1 MNYLSSKSLETVLP
15 DYDQVFRIIQDI
27 RGTAQKN
34 SYEMEEYEHIPYRNV
49 VSIWGE
55 RGSGKTSVFMTLRNV
70 LMGNSTDSGYME
82 LEELKIERKGDC
94 HLSLIVPEMLEEGTD
109 LLGVILLKIKKEI
122 EKKKKEHPEVD
133 TGEDRHEQFESC
145 IYKKKDE
152 LDTLWDEAFATYLMR
167 AEGYNSIASK
177 NYTNFYD
184 YSKQREESLR
194 SEINLRE
201 KIYKLFT
208 KISERFRNKNEKSL
222 IFVYID
228 DADINRLRCAETV
241 NTILRYLKHP
251 NVVVFLSG
259 DKDKMERELLWYELK
274 DESLLPKCSN
284 ELMESVKAT
293 KKQYVYDLLKKVVPY
308 SGRFNL
314 QKLKN
319 AKKKD
324 LIYPAKKGEKTEEK
338 EKFGS
343 ALQTLFKLDE
353 GNFSELVP
361 DSVFGIFDY
370 KPRGIITVWDYIR
383 NEFPDESK
391 IKASSLLI
399 FLDKI
404 IITNDNLK
412 DHEKL
417 INDCIDII
425 QENESC
431 KCMINYEMFRYY
443 VYSKVQ
449 SVEVE
454 NSETEKKK
462 QLMQEQMVD
471 VLQLFYFMEKLVKY
485 NSANYEKGKFELKN
499 DDELGVKYAELM
511 NAILDIKDERRVYYN
526 ALTSVE
532 VITLYNALSSVLSL
546 KQQAEIYKNK
556 ELFEKYN
563 TVLKEIEFKPLEN
576 VNDYEWKQALD
587 RESKLQNNTSRE
599 IVSKVLQAFLGVEF
613 DHAILD
619 VQEENVEP
627 ENKGK
632 ELPEIGKDFKAD
644 EELDRMVK
652 ELIIK
657 RKAETII
664 QNIVIKEKPEI
675 EVSKIENEIKDRTK
689 KIKEVFEFRMKSLL
703 DKTFLQRIKYYI
715 TPDEDIFMSNC
726 SEELLKVSDACNEQ
740 GESSTSLINKISNNI
755 SWNADRVVGIL
766 NIIQVAARKRRK
778 DLKEL
783 DLLGCAN
790 ILNMLNKDTNKD
802 IEIYINKELFQ
813 YLEILMNPIREKH
826 KKNRAEELVE
836 KLYSNNV
843 YRTGSDWDNPIK
855 TNVLGMFKN
864 KANDDERK
872 GDKEEKNQDTAGNIF
887 EGENGNGAW
896 KTRRRNTLI
905 GLIKILE
912 DIYIEQEC
920 NELLHDFGFIN
931 CIEITK
937 DSFDTNDDSNYK
949 KIQNYV
955 YTKVKKF
962 SEDNNQY
969 LIQQGISF
977 VKEQVINE
985 QEYYKIHE
993 IDLESLDAIIRKSDS
1008 TDIRTEAETMKQRLL
1023 AERKINTQIF
1033 DEFVERLEFYY
1044 KNRLDKD
1051 NSFHVNTLKMLCDK
1065 LINKDVPIDCAEK
1078 LIDIEKEE
1086 RKRIYQLELNSYV
1099 RAYKNYLEQKERE
1112 EQEEKKL
1119 DKNAQ
1124 NEPQE
1129 AQTANDETD
1138 N

>member
-70 LMGNSTDSGYME
+70 LMGNSTDSGYVEM
-82 LEELKIERKGDC
+82 EELKIERKGDC

-228 DADINRLRCAETV
+228 DADINRQRCAETV

-274 DESLLPKCSN
+274 DESILPKCSN

-353 GNFSELVP
+353 GNFSKLVP

-383 NEFPDESK
+383 NEFPNESK
-391 IKASSLLI
+391 IKASSLLS

-431 KCMINYEMFRYY
+431 KCIINYEMFRYY

-587 RESKLQNNTSRE
+587 RESELQNNTSRE
-599 IVSKVLQAFLGVEF
+599 IVSKVLQAFQGVKFDLG
-613 DHAILD
+613 ILD
-619 VQEENVEP
+619 DQEKNEEQKDLQVVNAE
-627 ENKGK
+627 EESSKS
-632 ELPEIGKDFKAD
+632 EIDKDFKAD
-644 EELDRMVK
+644 TELEKKVER
-652 ELIIK
+652 LITK

-664 QNIVIKEKPEI
+664 QNIIKKENPEL
-675 EVSKIENEIKDRTK
+675 ECFKIEKVENPK
-689 KIKEVFEFRMKSLL
+689 KTEKFELRMQSLL
-703 DKTFLQRIKYYI
+703 NENFLQSIKYYI
-715 TPDEDIFMSNC
+715 EPDDDIFMSNC
-726 SEELLKVSDACNEQ
+726 RNELDKYCKRKDNSNLSLKD
-740 GESSTSLINKISNNI
+740 LP
-755 SWNADRVVGIL
+755 WNANIVVRIL
-766 NIIQVAARKRRK
+766 NIIQLAAIKRRK
-778 DLKEL
+778 ELEEL
-783 DLLGCAN
+783 DFLVCAN
-790 ILNMLNKDTNKD
+790 ILNKLKDKKNP
-802 IEIYINKELFQ
+802 IQIYIHKDLSKYLQILVKHDGEKE
-813 YLEILMNPIREKH
+813 

-836 KLYSNNV
+836 NLFSSCNV
-843 YRTGSDWDNPIK
+843 CTDSTTRRIIS
-855 TNVLGMFKN
+855 TNILRVF
-864 KANDDERK
+864 
-872 GDKEEKNQDTAGNIF
+872 EEKDH
-887 EGENGNGAW
+887 EKEGNGGEHNPNIAGYIDEGGKEKNAW
-896 KTRRRNTLI
+896 TTRRRNTLFS
-905 GLIKILE
+905 LIRILE
-912 DIYIEQEC
+912 DVYIEHNC
-920 NELLHDFGFIN
+920 NELLHDFAFIN
-931 CIEITK
+931 CIEMLNVPFDKNNKYQYK
-937 DSFDTNDDSNYK
+937 DIQTYINEKVNY
-949 KIQNYV
+949 
-955 YTKVKKF
+955 F
-962 SEDNNQY
+962 SENKNY
-969 LIQQGISF
+969 YFIQQGISF
-977 VKEQVINE
+977 VKEQVIKA

-993 IDLESLDAIIRKSDS
+993 INLDSLDTIIQKSDS
-1008 TDIRTEAETMKQRLL
+1008 VDIRTEAETMKQRLL
-1023 AERKINTQIF
+1023 AQGKINTQIF

-1078 LIDIEKEE
+1078 LIDVEKEE

-1124 NEPQE
+1124 NESQE
-1129 AQTANDETD
+1129 AQTDNDETD